1 VLLSN
6 HITGQGACLVKPLIQ
21 AAHNVRVVREI
32 SRAGYRLIRTPC
44 EIIEAYGIIPLIR
57 TARLVRMARVEFSRK
72 GSDDPIQEMLG
83 FPVRWL
89 KTLLCIMLVNALV
102 TVPGT
107 WAENSRS
114 RKTMID
120 PCPNTPNCV
129 SSLAPQGPRRMA
141 PIPYQGSLEAARK
154 RLMGI
159 IGKSPRATVVQSTAT
174 YVKVEFRS
182 KIFSFIDDVEFEFHD
197 GSKLIHFRSAS
208 RTGYYDFGVNRR
220 RMEAMSRE
228 FASE

>member
-1 VLLSN
+1 M
-6 HITGQGACLVKPLIQ
+6 
-21 AAHNVRVVREI
+21 RVAGVES
-32 SRAGYRLIRTPC
+32 SRNSSD
-44 EIIEAYGIIPLIR
+44 IPIL
-57 TARLVRMARVEFSRK
+57 
-72 GSDDPIQEMLG
+72 GSLG
-83 FPVRWL
+83 FSVRWF
-89 KTLLCIMLVNALV
+89 KTLLCIMLVNALL
-102 TVPGT
+102 TLPGT

-114 RKTMID
+114 GKTMID

-141 PIPYQGSLEAARK
+141 PITYQGSLEAARK

-159 IGKSPRATVVQSTAT
+159 IAKSPRARVVKSTAT
-174 YVKVEFRS
+174 YMKVEFRS

-208 RTGYYDFGVNRR
+208 RSGYYDFGVNRG
-220 RMEAMSRE
+220 RMEEISRE